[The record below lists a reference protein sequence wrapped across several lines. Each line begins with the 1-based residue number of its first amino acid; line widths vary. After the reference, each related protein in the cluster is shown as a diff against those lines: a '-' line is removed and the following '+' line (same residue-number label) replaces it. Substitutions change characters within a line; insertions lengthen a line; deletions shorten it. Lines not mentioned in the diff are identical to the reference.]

1 MNKKT
6 GCFLLCLIIV
16 VTLTAC
22 GSSNTAGETIY
33 TPLTASPSASAAPAS
48 EAAASPSLSPQ
59 PVATASPV
67 AVSPSPVPSPTATV
81 KPQQSAVASP
91 AATAAPVANNTQAEA
106 LFKQNCISCH
116 GVDLEGKIGPN
127 LQKVGARLTPE
138 KIINQIKKGGSVM
151 PPFSDILK
159 DDEIIALAAWLSAK
173 K

>member
-1 MNKKT
+1 MNNKA
-6 GCFLLCLIIV
+6 GCLLISLIIV

-33 TPLTASPSASAAPAS
+33 TPLTASPSASATPAS
-48 EAAASPSLSPQ
+48 KAAASPALSPQ
-59 PVATASPV
+59 PSAVATVAS
-67 AVSPSPVPSPTATV
+67 SPSPVPSPTATV
-81 KPQQSAVASP
+81 KPQQNAVASP
-91 AATAAPVANNTQAEA
+91 AATAAPLANNTQAEA

-127 LQKVGARLTPE
+127 LQKVGERLTPE
-138 KIINQIKKGGSVM
+138 KIINQINKGGSVM

-159 DDEIIALAAWLSAK
+159 DDEINALAAWLSAK